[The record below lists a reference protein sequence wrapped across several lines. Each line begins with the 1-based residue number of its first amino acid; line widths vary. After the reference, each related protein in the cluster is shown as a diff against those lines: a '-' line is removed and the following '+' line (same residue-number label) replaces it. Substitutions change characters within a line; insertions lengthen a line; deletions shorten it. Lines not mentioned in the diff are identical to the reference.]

1 MVYARQWT
9 DILWTVEVDRSQI
22 NQLFLNIYVNTRQT
36 MSTGGELS
44 VQTGN
49 VALDNGF
56 VRAYRVKSG
65 NNVNISINDSGI
77 GMNEDTVKMVLDP
90 FFTTS
95 V

>member
-44 VQTGN
+44 VQRGN